1 MSEKIAQNEAIGNFT
16 NTGIG
21 LGIMGGLA
29 GGMRSM
35 VAGITTDT
43 IGSISPQQGV
53 PGNGMISPVI
63 GLNTN
68 STANEIKKETE
79 PPTSSQSSSIASD
92 DLRAFKQKLEKLK
105 LMKESGLLSDEEFEI
120 ECKKLISSI

>member
-1 MSEKIAQNEAIGNFT
+1 VSEKIAQNEAIGNFT

-120 ECKKLISSI
+120 E